1 MLRDNDRA
9 QYVPITD
16 DEAVDAFEYLSR
28 TEGII
33 PAIESAHAVAYAM
46 KLAPK
51 MRPDQIII
59 VTLSGRGDFPAVV
72 IKTLL
77 QLPVIEER
85 RSMTKIKNSFA
96 NGKAFIPFITCGDP
110 SLVISE
116 QLVYAMEAAG
126 VLDGN
131 EILIVQVVPRPQ
143 HPDDSAKLGE
153 RLPVNIS
160 AMGKCLTAFGEDA
173 LPQLSLY
180 RGTSYAIRE
189 EDLLKQN
196 LAVIRHKGYALDDE
210 ENTLGWRCLAVP
222 ICVQNKAIACLGTS
236 ASIKTLSRRKMGQIV
251 NSLKS
256 CSRLL
261 SNKMMEK

>member
-1 MLRDNDRA
+1 MASTTVIKAYQIL
-9 QYVPITD
+9 
-16 DEAVDAFEYLSR
+16 EYLSVNGPSPLR
-28 TEGII
+28 
-33 PAIESAHAVAYAM
+33 
-46 KLAPK
+46 
-51 MRPDQIII
+51 QIITALDLPKAT
-59 VTLSGRGDFPAVV
+59 VYRLAETLVKLEV
-72 IKTLL
+72 L
-77 QLPVIEER
+77 QKDGLIYRANWQKKQPLHHPIMNSWTSFGIMQKFVSQFDLPI
-85 RSMTKIKNSFA
+85 
-96 NGKAFIPFITCGDP
+96 
-110 SLVISE
+110 
-116 QLVYAMEAAG
+116 YAG

-173 LPQLSLY
+173 LPQLSQY

-210 ENTLGWRCLAVP
+210 ENTPGWRCVAVP
-222 ICVQNKAIACLGTS
+222 ICVQNKAIAYLGTS

-261 SNKMMEK
+261 SNKMMEE